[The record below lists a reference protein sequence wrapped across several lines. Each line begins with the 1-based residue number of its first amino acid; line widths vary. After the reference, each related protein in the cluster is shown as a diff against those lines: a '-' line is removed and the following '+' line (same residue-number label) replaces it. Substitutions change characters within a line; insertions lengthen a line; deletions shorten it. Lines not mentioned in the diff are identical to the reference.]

1 MSDVEP
7 ISVIEVVADGPN
19 EVTVE
24 EIRNTVTVV
33 EESPNQVFV
42 STVGLQGPPGPPG
55 DEGPAGEGVPVG
67 GNTDQLLAKA
77 SDDDYDTTWTSSV
90 RIESVTLADGSAAYA
105 TDLITATTS
114 STQANQILDVA
125 EGQSV
130 KYLIRA
136 SDGVSAQTTEILA
149 SVCSGNVYFVEYGT
163 IAVNGTLA
171 SFDVTNP
178 EAGVTLSVT
187 PTTGTLITYR
197 VVKHVISG

>member
-33 EESPNQVFV
+33 EETPNQVFV
-42 STVGLQGPPGPPG
+42 STVGMQGAPGPPG
-55 DEGPAGEGVPVG
+55 EAGAAGVGVPAGG
-67 GNTDQLLAKA
+67 GTDQLLAKA
-77 SDDDYDTTWTSSV
+77 SEDDYDTTWTSSV

-114 STQANQILDVA
+114 STQPAQVLDVA

-136 SDGVSAQTTEILA
+136 SDGDSAQTTEILA
-149 SVCSGNVYFVEYGT
+149 SVSGNDVYFVEYGT

-171 SFDVTNP
+171 SFDVTHSVD
-178 EAGVTLSVT
+178 GVTLSVT
-187 PTTGTLITYR
+187 PTTGTLVTYR
-197 VVKHVISG
+197 VVRHVISG